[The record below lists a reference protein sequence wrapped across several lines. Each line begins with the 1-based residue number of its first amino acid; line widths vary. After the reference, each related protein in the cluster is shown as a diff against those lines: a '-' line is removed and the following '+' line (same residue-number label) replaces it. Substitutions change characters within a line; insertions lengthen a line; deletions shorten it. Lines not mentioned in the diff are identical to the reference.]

1 MKDTILKKF
10 LLQKLITLKLCDRY
24 FPENK
29 PTSIQ
34 GFTLIELMVVIVILG
49 ILASL
54 AIPTFLN
61 QTFKAKQTEAKIYV
75 SAINTAQKDYFT
87 EKTTLAPNLAALAL
101 DILPN
106 TENYNYT
113 VSTAPQSA
121 IADAASV
128 KPRLKAYVGQV
139 YMYIEVSSVNEINV
153 TALSVICEARNPTIG
168 SITAPSNAICDAAS
182 SVKVDSK

>member
-113 VSTAPQSA
+113 VST
-121 IADAASV
+121 
-128 KPRLKAYVGQV
+128 
-139 YMYIEVSSVNEINV
+139 EVSSVNEINV

-182 SVKVDSK
+182 SVMVDSK

>member
-24 FPENK
+24 LPENK
-29 PTSIQ
+29 PTNIQ
-34 GFTLIELMVVIVILG
+34 GFTLIELIVVIVILG

-61 QTFKAKQTEAKIYV
+61 QTFKAKQTEAKVYV
-75 SAINTAQKDYFT
+75 SAINTAQKAYFT

-121 IADAASV
+121 IADAAAV

-139 YMYIEVSSVNEINV
+139 YMYIEVTAVNEINV
-153 TALSVICEARNPTIG
+153 TAVSVICEARNPTIG
-168 SITAPSNAICDAAS
+168 SITAPTNAICDAAS